1 MQSIASLMSIK
12 PLEDIGNLDD
22 FDEATDWKDN
32 ADASAKI
39 SELASQFG
47 QLVEESK
54 ELDNQEIEKVFQ
66 KCFYKKNVIQIF
78 KCLYANSSIKSKN
91 NLLIDQ
97 NTRKF

>member
-66 KCFYKKNVIQIF
+66 KGILKFILFILFIF
-78 KCLYANSSIKSKN
+78 HFNYGYLFSSK
-91 NLLIDQ
+91 
-97 NTRKF
+97 